1 MVEPDHFRDLLL
13 SVLREAVDALRRST
27 QQSKTPVQGAAD
39 YANHI
44 KAYSGEK
51 YHSIVPSYLILSG
64 VHPSL
69 IENVRNIVRNNT
81 MNGPAKTDQIYIS
94 PLLGDAEDAA
104 NFAGLL
110 LNSHATAA
118 AILDDDYIL
127 DCQMRNNQ

>member
-44 KAYSGEK
+44 KTYSGEK
-51 YHSIVPSYLILSG
+51 YHSIVPRFLLLSG

-69 IENVRNIVRNNT
+69 IDHVRGIINNT
-81 MNGPAKTDQIYIS
+81 TMNKPAKMTKSTYRPS
-94 PLLGDAEDAA
+94 
-104 NFAGLL
+104 
-110 LNSHATAA
+110 
-118 AILDDDYIL
+118 
-127 DCQMRNNQ
+127 